1 MAIAKTPSKTPAKP
15 LAAGKP
21 KAAPKSSTKPAAA
34 KAPAKR
40 VAAPKPLPLKDE
52 TATFTAQA
60 KEAFGNA
67 GAKARKAANTGKDTA
82 TGAMNT
88 VASMVEDVAKTIDA
102 QVGPQYGDYARR
114 AASAV
119 SSVATSL
126 ESKDVDQLLDDAR
139 EFVKARPGV
148 AIGAAA
154 AFGFLL
160 TRLVKAGDDDEA

>member
-1 MAIAKTPSKTPAKP
+1 MAIEKTPAKTP
-15 LAAGKP
+15 AAAKP
-21 KAAPKSSTKPAAA
+21 KAATKPAVA

-40 VAAPKPLPLKDE
+40 AAAPKPLPLKAE
-52 TATFTAQA
+52 TATLTDQA
-60 KEAFGNA
+60 KEALGSA
-67 GAKARKAANTGKDTA
+67 GAKARKAANAGKDTA

-102 QVGPQYGDYARR
+102 QVGPQYGDYARK

-139 EFVKARPGV
+139 NFVKARPGV

-160 TRLVKAGDDDEA
+160 TRLVKAGDDDDA

>member
-1 MAIAKTPSKTPAKP
+1 
-15 LAAGKP
+15 
-21 KAAPKSSTKPAAA
+21 
-34 KAPAKR
+34 
-40 VAAPKPLPLKDE
+40 
-52 TATFTAQA
+52 
-60 KEAFGNA
+60 
-67 GAKARKAANTGKDTA
+67 
-82 TGAMNT
+82 
-88 VASMVEDVAKTIDA
+88 MVEDVAKTIDA

-160 TRLVKAGDDDEA
+160 TRLVKAGDDDDA